1 MSALHHIFLSLFL
14 LFLTAGVSY
23 CQSVDTRQIV
33 FNPTFRSLQVYA
45 DNNLYL
51 PPVIELNSPGSITVS
66 FDELSPRERFLRYSI
81 THCDADWKPSQLI
94 DSDILDSWNEA
105 KVEDMAYSQ
114 ATLSPYVSYRITFPN
129 EEMSPKL
136 SGNYLLK
143 VYDESDPSE
152 TLLQARFMIVEPMV
166 DILADI
172 SPRTDIDYM
181 DSHQQMELTVDTK
194 SMTVNDPYR
203 DIKVRIGQNSRSDI
217 TVDPQQPLR
226 IVGSKLQY
234 LHNRNL
240 IFDAGNE
247 YRRFETVSTGFPG
260 MGVDHISVNRT
271 PDNDFYHFELLT
283 DLPRAG
289 KAYEYD
295 QTQWG
300 HFTVNADPEMAG
312 MTFEPDLRAEYAAVS
327 FTLDFPYQP
336 EADIYIEGDLTGR
349 TYSPANKM
357 TYNHSTGMY
366 EATLLLKQGSYNYQY
381 VMVSKAGDK
390 VTPSPIEGDYYP
402 TQNQYSIA
410 VYFRPPGQRYDR
422 LIGHSTVTV
431 LN

>member
-1 MSALHHIFLSLFL
+1 MTLRLILLSFSIL
-14 LFLTAGVSY
+14 LLTVGDCVARN
-23 CQSVDTRQIV
+23 VDTQQAV
-33 FNPTFRSLQVYA
+33 FDPSFRTLQVYA

-51 PPVIELNSPGSITVS
+51 PPVIELNGPGKITVS
-66 FDELSPRERFLRYSI
+66 FDELSSQERYLRYSL

-94 DSDILDSWNEA
+94 DTDILDGWNEA
-105 KVEDMAYSQ
+105 KVEDVAYSQ
-114 ATLSPYVSYRITFPN
+114 ATLSPYINYRITLPN
-129 EEMSPKL
+129 EDMSPKL
-136 SGNYLLK
+136 SGNYLLR
-143 VYDESDPSE
+143 VYDESEPSE
-152 TLLQARFMIVEPMV
+152 TILQARFMVVEPTV
-166 DILADI
+166 DITADI

-181 DSHQQMELTVDTK
+181 DTHQQMELTVDTK
-194 SMTVNDPYR
+194 SMTINDPYR

-217 TVDPQQPLR
+217 SVDPQQPLR

-260 MGVDHISVNRT
+260 MGVDQISVNHNS
-271 PDNDFYHFELLT
+271 DNDFYHFKLIT
-283 DLPRAG
+283 DHPRAG
-289 KAYEYD
+289 KSYEYD
-295 QTQWG
+295 RTQWG

-312 MTFEPDLRAEYAAVS
+312 LSFETDLRAEYAAVS
-327 FTLDFPYQP
+327 FSLDFPYQP

-349 TYSPANKM
+349 SYSPANKM

-381 VMVSKAGDK
+381 VMVAKNGGK
-390 VTPSPIEGDYYP
+390 FTPAPIEGDYYP